1 MAVMCPV
8 RIRKRPF
15 CMSALSGRNED
26 REYQAAVRGG
36 RLQQI
41 RAECSSG
48 RSSSSWSSGP
58 GGMFADNTRGLL
70 RLFKTISPTNCF
82 LPVI

>member
-1 MAVMCPV
+1 
-8 RIRKRPF
+8 
-15 CMSALSGRNED
+15 MSALSGRNED

-58 GGMFADNTRGLL
+58 GGMFADNTRGLW